1 MFLDRPNM
9 NFEKVDFINNDIDQA
24 TSIHLSIMV
33 TLTWT
38 EIFFQ
43 RTIVNCPQRVQ
54 SFQGYQDIDT
64 EKRYGV
70 GNLEKDIDVRIK

>member
-9 NFEKVDFINNDIDQA
+9 KFEKVGFKNNDVDEA

-43 RTIVNCPQRVQ
+43 RTIVSLGNCPQRV
-54 SFQGYQDIDT
+54 
-64 EKRYGV
+64 
-70 GNLEKDIDVRIK
+70 

>member
-1 MFLDRPNM
+1 MFLDRLNM
-9 NFEKVDFINNDIDQA
+9 NFEKIGFINNDVDEV
-24 TSIHLSIMV
+24 TSINLSIMV

-43 RTIVNCPQRVQ
+43 RTIVSLGNCTQRVQ
-54 SFQGYQDIDT
+54 NFQGYQDVDT

-70 GNLEKDIDVRIK
+70 GNFKKKI

>member
-9 NFEKVDFINNDIDQA
+9 KFEKVGFKNNDVDEA
-24 TSIHLSIMV
+24 TSIHLSVMM

-43 RTIVNCPQRVQ
+43 RTIVSLGNCPQRVQ
-54 SFQGYQDIDT
+54 SFQGYQDVDP
-64 EKRYGV
+64 EKKVWYG
-70 GNLEKDIDVRIK
+70 